1 MKCEV
6 WIKFQNYISFART
19 VAIGIENK
27 LTSNSIII
35 FSSSGLSWKR
45 EINTLIYLLY
55 IDELIYFY
63 IDKCNLLFT
72 ISKIILTCRSIN
84 NLKFHVF
91 FTIGTI

>member
-35 FSSSGLSWKR
+35 FFSSGLSWKR
-45 EINTLIYLLY
+45 EKKY
-55 IDELIYFY
+55 IDI
-63 IDKCNLLFT
+63 FT
-72 ISKIILTCRSIN
+72 I
-84 NLKFHVF
+84 H
-91 FTIGTI
+91 